1 MLGQGGF
8 GITYHVTGEVR
19 VGNITVRTSFAMK
32 EFFPSE
38 MCERDASTRQM
49 VYSGSQAGRLE
60 DAKRS
65 FVTEATRLQRLGIR
79 HRNIVGINE
88 VFKANGTVYYVME
101 YIDGP
106 SLSEHV
112 NSKGCLSED
121 ETRMLL
127 RPVLDAVRILHS
139 SRTTHLDIKPAN
151 IMLQHTDDGGLRPV
165 LIDFGLTKHY
175 NDDGSPTTRLN
186 MIACSAGFAPAEQY
200 AGITEFSPMADIY
213 ALAATV
219 MYCLTG
225 AIPPNAFEITDH
237 IIRHNLAGRASET
250 CAEAICRSMRLD
262 RTQRDSTLLCV
273 WFGSNESNPIRQSVS
288 KNRNTEQ
295 GKQSKSTK
303 THRQKDSNK
312 SPNASVSKDY
322 WELEQLKKKVEG
334 YISTGLYRE
343 AYDECLENVRL
354 NRNLDYCRGIMEQ
367 LRHKIRKQA
376 KLSGLMRFWVFLFG
390 AMLLAVVYVFI
401 RAMFR

>member
-49 VYSGSQAGRLE
+49 VYNDSQAGRVE
-60 DAKRS
+60 NAKHS
-65 FVTEATRLQRLGIR
+65 FLKEATRLQRLGIH
-79 HRNIVGINE
+79 HRNIVCINE
-88 VFKANGTVYYVME
+88 VFEANGTVYYVME

-106 SLSEHV
+106 SLSDYV
-112 NSKGCLSED
+112 KLKGRLSED

-262 RTQRDSTLLCV
+262 RTQRDSTLLFV
-273 WFGSNESNPIRQSVS
+273 WFEGDAGRLHSQSVLQIESNLSTCDTSVSENLVLTENESNGASDLESI
-288 KNRNTEQ
+288 
-295 GKQSKSTK
+295 KS
-303 THRQKDSNK
+303 Q
-312 SPNASVSKDY
+312 V
-322 WELEQLKKKVEG
+322 ELLEEEG
-334 YISTGLYRE
+334 EYRE
-343 AYDECLENVRL
+343 AYELCFESIKRGCNI
-354 NRNLDYCRGIMEQ
+354 DYCSTKSKELIPKLKKTATKQKHITVLAIIGIVS
-367 LRHKIRKQA
+367 L
-376 KLSGLMRFWVFLFG
+376 FLFVMIIIIINV
-390 AMLLAVVYVFI
+390 ALL
-401 RAMFR
+401 

>member
-1 MLGQGGF
+1 M
-8 GITYHVTGEVR
+8 R

-49 VYSGSQAGRLE
+49 VYSGSQTGRVE
-60 DAKRS
+60 NAKHS
-65 FVTEATRLQRLGIR
+65 FLKEATRLQRLGIH
-79 HRNIVGINE
+79 HRNIVCINE
-88 VFKANGTVYYVME
+88 VFEANGTVYYVME

-106 SLSEHV
+106 SLSDYV
-112 NSKGCLSED
+112 KLKGRLSED

-250 CAEAICRSMRLD
+250 
-262 RTQRDSTLLCV
+262 
-273 WFGSNESNPIRQSVS
+273 
-288 KNRNTEQ
+288 Q
-295 GKQSKSTK
+295 G
-303 THRQKDSNK
+303 
-312 SPNASVSKDY
+312 
-322 WELEQLKKKVEG
+322 
-334 YISTGLYRE
+334 
-343 AYDECLENVRL
+343 
-354 NRNLDYCRGIMEQ
+354 
-367 LRHKIRKQA
+367 
-376 KLSGLMRFWVFLFG
+376 
-390 AMLLAVVYVFI
+390 
-401 RAMFR
+401 